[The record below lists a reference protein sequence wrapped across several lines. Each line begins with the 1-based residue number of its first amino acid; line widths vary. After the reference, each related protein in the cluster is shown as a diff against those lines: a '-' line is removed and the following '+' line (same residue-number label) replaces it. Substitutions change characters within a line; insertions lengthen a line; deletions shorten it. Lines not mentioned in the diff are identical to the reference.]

1 MISIKDLFEQ
11 KNIKDQKVI
20 TPIEGENL
28 DKQTGNELKPIRGI
42 GGRTPRNTR
51 ANVNMNAQNG
61 KGPHGVGRMNQT
73 DNCRG
78 NK

>member
-20 TPIEGENL
+20 TPVEGEDL
-28 DKQTGNELKPIRGI
+28 DKQTGNELRPIRGI
-42 GGRTPRNTR
+42 GRNAKDGTGPKGGGRR
-51 ANVNMNAQNG
+51 
-61 KGPHGVGRMNQT
+61 NQT
-73 DNCRG
+73 DDCRG